1 MEVKVLTLS
10 GVKFSSTA
18 KEVMLRTTEG
28 DMVILTGHEP
38 FMGVIEPGALT
49 IIDDKGNDDV
59 FSVFGG
65 VVNVSSDSQ
74 VKILVDE
81 AEHVDD
87 LIEEEI
93 KQALQ
98 LAHDLKESAK
108 DRHALSQAQDLV
120 DRHSVRLNVSRV
132 RRRKQKH

>member
-120 DRHSVRLNVSRV
+120 DRHSVRLNVARV
-132 RRRKQKH
+132 RRRKQKN

>member
-1 MEVKVLTLS
+1 MDVKVLTLS
-10 GVKFSSTA
+10 GEKFSSPA

-81 AEHVDD
+81 AEHVDE

-93 KQALQ
+93 KQALE
-98 LAHDLKESAK
+98 LAHELKESAK
-108 DRHALSQAQDLV
+108 DRHALSQAQDLI

-132 RRRKQKH
+132 RRRKKN

>member
-120 DRHSVRLNVSRV
+120 DSHSVCLNVARV
-132 RRRKQKH
+132 RRRKQKN

>member
-120 DRHSVRLNVSRV
+120 DRHSVRLNVARV

>member
-65 VVNVSSDSQ
+65 VVNVSSDSR

-120 DRHSVRLNVSRV
+120 DRHSVRLNVARV
-132 RRRKQKH
+132 RRRKQKN

>member
-10 GVKFSSTA
+10 GVKFNSPA

-49 IIDDKGNDDV
+49 IIDDQGNDDV

-65 VVNVSSDSQ
+65 VVDVSNDSK

-81 AEHVDD
+81 AEHVDE

-93 KQALQ
+93 KQALE
-98 LAHDLKESAK
+98 LAHELKESAK
-108 DRHALSQAQDLV
+108 DRHTLSQAQDLI
-120 DRHSVRLNVSRV
+120 DRHSVRLSVTRV
-132 RRRKQKH
+132 RRRKRR